1 MKIGIFDSGLG
12 GLLIKR
18 AIRDALPDYD
28 MVYLGDTLHVPYG
41 RRSRETVY
49 ELTRRAVEYL
59 FTAHDCQIVILAC
72 NTASATALRR
82 LQQTWLADT
91 YPDRRVLGVVVPTLE
106 KAIEL
111 GHTKIG
117 LLATEATV
125 NSGVYTEELRKLN
138 PEIKIFGKAAPLL
151 APMLENGGLKYIPP
165 VLADYLA
172 PLKNQGIESL
182 ILGCTHYCRL
192 SDMIA
197 SELGPDIPLISQAEI
212 TPPSL
217 KDYLHRHAEHDQK
230 LSKSGTSQFLV
241 TDLTD
246 GYAHHAKDAYG
257 ELIDLQLVKY

>member
-12 GLLIKR
+12 GLLIAR
-18 AIRDALPDYD
+18 AIRDALPSYNL
-28 MVYLGDTLHVPYG
+28 VYLGDTLHVPYG
-41 RRSRETVY
+41 SRSHETVY

-59 FTAHDCQIVILAC
+59 FTAHNCQIVILAC

-106 KAIEL
+106 KAIGL
-111 GHTKIG
+111 GHTHIG

-125 NSGVYTEELRKLN
+125 KSGVYGEELRKLN
-138 PEIKIFGKAAPLL
+138 PEITISAKAAPLL

-172 PLKNQGIESL
+172 PLKASKIQSL

-192 SDMIA
+192 SDHISQYM
-197 SELGPDIPLISQAEI
+197 GRDTPLISQADI

-217 KDYLHRHAEHDQK
+217 KDYLHRHPEHDEK
-230 LSKSGTSQFLV
+230 LSKNGNIQFLV

-246 GYAHHAKDAYG
+246 GYNQHAKDAYQDVV
-257 ELIDLQLVKY
+257 DLQLVNY